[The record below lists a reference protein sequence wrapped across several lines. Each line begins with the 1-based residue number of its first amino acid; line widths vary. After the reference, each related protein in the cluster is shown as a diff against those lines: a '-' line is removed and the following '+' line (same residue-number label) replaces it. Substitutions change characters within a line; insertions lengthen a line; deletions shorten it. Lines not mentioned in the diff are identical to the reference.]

1 MMRFLLFLVLSIVA
15 ASGHAQLR
23 VSGNGRFLLRDGKP
37 FFWLGDT
44 AWELFHRLNRDDA
57 GYYLK
62 HRAEQGFTVIQAV
75 ILAELDG
82 LHTPNAN
89 GDLPLINDD
98 PAKPNEAY
106 FRYVDTLISMADRYG
121 LVMGLLPTWGDKVWK
136 STWGKGPEVF
146 NPQNAR
152 LYGRWLGSRYGGR
165 KNIIWI
171 LGGDRN
177 PQNDTHVTIWR
188 EMAAGIIEGAGPE
201 RRPLMTFH
209 PQPHASGSAHWFHE
223 DGWLSFNMFQNGH
236 CRNTPVYDKIRTLY
250 DRRPVKPVLD
260 GEPLYEDHPV
270 CFNAADLGTSNAY
283 DVRMFAYLDVFAGAF
298 GHTYGCHGIW
308 QFYAPGREGVNGP
321 HMYWRQAM
329 DLPGARQMAHL
340 RKLIESG
347 PVEERVPD
355 QDLIRE
361 NDLPAA
367 GRIQAARGRD
377 YAYIYSCAGRP
388 FTVNLGRITG
398 TTLQSGWYNPRNGGY
413 KPAGSLPNTGSRLF
427 TPPSAGYGHDWVLV
441 LQDAARPV
449 AL

>member
-1 MMRFLLFLVLSIVA
+1 MRFLLLLILSIVA

-44 AWELFHRLNRDDA
+44 AWELFHRLNRDEAD
-57 GYYLK
+57 YYLK

-89 GDLPLINDD
+89 GDLPLTADD
-98 PAKPNEAY
+98 PAKPGEAY
-106 FRYVDTLISMADRYG
+106 FRYVDTVINMAERYG
-121 LVMGLLPTWGDKVWK
+121 LVMGLLPTWGDKIWK

-152 LYGRWLGSRYGGR
+152 LYGRWLGNRYGGR

-177 PQNDTHVTIWR
+177 PQNDMHVTIWR
-188 EMAAGIIEGAGPE
+188 EMAAGILEGAGPE
-201 RRPLMTFH
+201 RPPLMTFH
-209 PQPHASGSAHWFHE
+209 PQPHASGSSQWFHE

-236 CRNTPVYDKIRTLY
+236 CRNNPVYDKIKTAY
-250 DRRPVKPVLD
+250 GRRPAKPVLD

-270 CFNAADLGTSNAY
+270 CFNVADLGISNAY
-283 DVRMFAYLDVFAGAF
+283 DVRIFAYLELFAGAF
-298 GHTYGCHGIW
+298 GHTYGCHDIW
-308 QFYAPGREGVNGP
+308 QFYAPGREGVNGAQMP
-321 HMYWRQAM
+321 WRRAM
-329 DLPGARQMAHL
+329 DLPGARQMAYV
-340 RKLIESG
+340 RKLLEAG
-347 PVEERVPD
+347 PAEERVPD
-355 QDLIRE
+355 QDMIRE
-361 NDLPAA
+361 NDLAPAE
-367 GRIQAARGRD
+367 RIQATRGRD
-377 YAYIYSCAGRP
+377 YAYVYTCAGRP
-388 FTVNLGRITG
+388 FTVLLGRITG
-398 TTLQSGWYNPRNGGY
+398 AALQSGWYNPRNGVY
-413 KPAGSLPNTGSRLF
+413 KPAGSLTNTGSRLF